1 MYPMYFMFF
10 NLPLTDDIRD
20 LLFQTAYLMLKT
32 GQEKRKAKTGSCE
45 GVVTNLG
52 SVALY
57 GMGGVQFEARLDTE
71 KGKLKATY
79 MVRPQ
84 DLERLEKNNVRLGVW
99 MTLQDL
105 LCPPS
110 TEELKARERP
120 NPIGKVAKAHRAN

>member
-1 MYPMYFMFF
+1 MYFMFF

-57 GMGGVQFEARLDTE
+57 GMGGVQFEAVLDTE

-84 DLERLEKNNVRLGVW
+84 DLQRMEKDDFRLGVW

-105 LCPPS
+105 FNPPADL
-110 TEELKARERP
+110 TERIRP
-120 NPIGKVAKAHRAN
+120 NPIGKVAKSHRAN